1 MKNVP
6 GYARHAQPVEEGVQ
20 TILISYMALR
30 GATSSQK
37 SPIYVWT
44 VLSFPALSWSL
55 PSKLKI

>member
-6 GYARHAQPVEEGVQ
+6 GYARHEQPVEGGVQ

-30 GATSSQK
+30 EDTSSQK
-37 SPIYVWT
+37 SPIYAQT